1 MSRCFAIN
9 SDDKFKPKRNY
20 QRQAFEHLKGN
31 KLFIKVTVEVNRTLQ
46 HEDCSSICRKLQ

>member
-9 SDDKFKPKRNY
+9 SDDKFKPKRNH

-31 KLFIKVTVEVNRTLQ
+31 KLFIEVTVEVNRTLQ
-46 HEDCSSICRKLQ
+46 HEDRSSICRKLQ